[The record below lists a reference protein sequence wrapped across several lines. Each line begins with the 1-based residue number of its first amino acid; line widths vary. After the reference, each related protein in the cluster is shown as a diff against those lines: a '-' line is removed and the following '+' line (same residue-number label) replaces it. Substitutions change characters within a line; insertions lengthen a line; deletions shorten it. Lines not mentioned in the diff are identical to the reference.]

1 MRQSKAYCETDEGQA
16 KTDRFSSVLKK
27 SKPDDIQLLK
37 LIARSR
43 QDAINELYER
53 YKRLVFSV
61 AFAIVGDQGV
71 AEEIT
76 LDVFVQVWQKADSY
90 RPELAKVSTWMMAI
104 TRNHAIDILRRQRS
118 RPEANRVHWEDRS
131 VQNGPLIHNLEEQIE
146 STLQKEIVRNAVA
159 QLPEDQREA
168 LALAYFKGYTQSQIS
183 EALKQ
188 PLGTIKTRI
197 RLGMQKLRKL
207 LEEDLP
213 R

>member
-1 MRQSKAYCETDEGQA
+1 MQTKRRKI
-16 KTDRFSSVLKK
+16 DRFSPVLKK
-27 SKPDDIQLLK
+27 SKPDDIQLIK
-37 LIARSR
+37 LIAQSH
-43 QDAINELYER
+43 QDAISELYER

-61 AFAIVGDQGV
+61 ALAIVGDQSV

-90 RPELAKVSTWMMAI
+90 RPELAKVSTWMIAI
-104 TRNHAIDILRRQRS
+104 TRNHAIDILRWQRS
-118 RPEANRVHWEDRS
+118 RPDASIVHWEEGF
-131 VQNGPLIHNLEEQIE
+131 VQNGTLIHNVEEQIE
-146 STLQKEIVRNAVA
+146 SILKKERVRKAVA

-207 LEEDLP
+207 LEED
-213 R
+213 

>member
-1 MRQSKAYCETDEGQA
+1 MQQSKAYCEVYA
-16 KTDRFSSVLKK
+16 DRVMLNRSSPVLKK
-27 SKPDDIQLLK
+27 SKPDDIQLIR
-37 LIARSR
+37 LIAQSR
-43 QDAINELYER
+43 QDAITELFER

-61 AFAIVGDQGV
+61 AFAIVGDQAV

-90 RPELAKVSTWMMAI
+90 RPELAKVSTWIMAI
-104 TRNHAIDILRRQRS
+104 TRNHAIDLLRWQRS
-118 RPEANRVHWEDRS
+118 RPESNSVQWEDRII
-131 VQNGPLIHNLEEQIE
+131 QNGPIIHNLEEQIE
-146 STLQKEIVRNAVA
+146 STLNEERVRKAVA

-197 RLGMQKLRKL
+197 RLAMQKLRKL
-207 LEEDLP
+207 LEED
-213 R
+213 

>member
-1 MRQSKAYCETDEGQA
+1 MYADQIKLN
-16 KTDRFSSVLKK
+16 RFSPVLKN
-27 SKPDDIQLLK
+27 SEPDDIQLIR
-37 LIARSR
+37 LIAQSR
-43 QDAINELYER
+43 QDAITELFER

-90 RPELAKVSTWMMAI
+90 RPELAKVSTWIMAI
-104 TRNHAIDILRRQRS
+104 TRNHAIDLLRWQRS
-118 RPEANRVHWEDRS
+118 RPESNSVQWEDRII
-131 VQNGPLIHNLEEQIE
+131 QNGPIIHNLEEQIE
-146 STLQKEIVRNAVA
+146 STLKEERVRKAVA

-168 LALAYFKGYTQSQIS
+168 LALAYFRGYTQSQIS
-183 EALKQ
+183 ESLKQ

-207 LEEDLP
+207 LEED
-213 R
+213 